1 MQAVR
6 TNGGRRLLI
15 NSAMSIMILSVI
27 FAAVCF
33 GPRIGRDADVGEA
46 VDAAELLKGPFTI
59 DFSGYTGGSVEKWLV
74 TRGFNFEKDAKN
86 RTLLGL
92 SITNQT
98 LELTANGHLSGF
110 IFNNSINLAN
120 VSRVRIIWGIT
131 RYPQE
136 ASYEKKVNNE
146 ALMLYIFFGKEK
158 VSSGSVL
165 IPNSPYFIG
174 LFLCQDEQVNFP
186 YKGRYFH
193 AGGRFVC
200 LGKPDP
206 GEMVVS
212 EFDLDRAFKSYFGK
226 QQTPVITG
234 VAFGIDTSKAG
245 GGGMGGAFIKTI
257 QFFEAFKHVA
267 AAHSSYAS
275 DHTDYAATKALWSWH
290 GLPNSVS

>member
-1 MQAVR
+1 MQAIR

-15 NSAMSIMILSVI
+15 NSAISVLMLSVI
-27 FAAVCF
+27 FATVHF
-33 GPRIGRDADVGEA
+33 SPSNDRDIGEA
-46 VDAAELLKGPFTI
+46 VAAAGSLKGPFTI
-59 DFSGYTGGSVEKWLV
+59 DFSGYTGGSVERWLV

-98 LELTANGHLSGF
+98 LELTANGRLTGF
-110 IFNNSINLAN
+110 IFNDSINLDN
-120 VSRVRIIWGIT
+120 VGRVRINWGVT

-136 ASYEKKVNNE
+136 TSYEKKVNNE

-158 VSSGSVL
+158 VSSGNVL

-186 YKGRYFH
+186 YRGRYFH

-226 QQTPVITG
+226 QQTPGITG
-234 VAFGIDTSKAG
+234 IAFGIDTSKAG
-245 GGGMGGAFIKTI
+245 GGGKGGAFIKTVE
-257 QFFEAFKHVA
+257 FLEASK
-267 AAHSSYAS
+267 
-275 DHTDYAATKALWSWH
+275 
-290 GLPNSVS
+290 

>member
-1 MQAVR
+1 M
-6 TNGGRRLLI
+6 
-15 NSAMSIMILSVI
+15 LSVI
-27 FAAVCF
+27 FLTVRF
-33 GPRIGRDADVGEA
+33 GPVNGRDVGEPA
-46 VDAAELLKGPFTI
+46 SAAESLKEPFTI

-74 TRGFNFEKDAKN
+74 IRGFNFEKDAKN

-98 LELTANGHLSGF
+98 LELTANGRMTGF
-110 IFNNSINLAN
+110 IFNDSVNLDN
-120 VSRVRIIWGIT
+120 VGWVRINWGVR

-136 ASYEKKVNNE
+136 ASYENKVNNE

-158 VSSGSVL
+158 VSSGHVL

-174 LFLCQDEQVNFP
+174 LFLCQDEQINFP

-206 GEMVVS
+206 GEAVVS

-226 QQTPVITG
+226 QQTPGITG
-234 VAFGIDTSKAG
+234 IAFGVDTSKAG
-245 GGGMGGAFIKTI
+245 GDGKGGAFIKTI
-257 QFFEAFKHVA
+257 EFFEASKQVSA
-267 AAHSSYAS
+267 AY
-275 DHTDYAATKALWSWH
+275 
-290 GLPNSVS
+290 P

>member
-1 MQAVR
+1 MQVVH

-15 NSAMSIMILSVI
+15 NSAMSILMLSVI
-27 FAAVCF
+27 FATVHF
-33 GPRIGRDADVGEA
+33 GPGNGGDVGEA
-46 VDAAELLKGPFTI
+46 VGAAESLKGPFTI

-74 TRGFNFEKDAKN
+74 TRGFNFEKDAKT

-98 LELTANGHLSGF
+98 LALTANGRMSGF
-110 IFNNSINLAN
+110 IFNDSINLDN
-120 VSRVRIIWGIT
+120 VGKVRITWGIT

-136 ASYEKKVNNE
+136 ASYEQKVNNE
-146 ALMLYIFFGKEK
+146 ALMLYFFFGKEK

-193 AGGRFVC
+193 TGGRFVC
-200 LGKPDP
+200 LGKPAP
-206 GEMVVS
+206 GETVVS

-226 QQTPVITG
+226 LQTPGITG
-234 VAFGIDTSKAG
+234 IAFGIDTSKAG
-245 GGGMGGAFIKTI
+245 GGGKGGAFIKTI
-257 QFFEAFKHVA
+257 EFFEASKHVT
-267 AAHSSYAS
+267 AAHSSYA
-275 DHTDYAATKALWSWH
+275 TDRADYDATKESWSRH
-290 GLPNSVS
+290 SLPDRAS

>member
-1 MQAVR
+1 M
-6 TNGGRRLLI
+6 LLV
-15 NSAMSIMILSVI
+15 A
-27 FAAVCF
+27 FATVHF
-33 GPRIGRDADVGEA
+33 SPRNTLDVGEA
-46 VDAAELLKGPFTI
+46 AAAAESLREPFTV
-59 DFSGYTGGSVEKWLV
+59 DFSGYSGGSVEKWLV
-74 TRGFNFEKDAKN
+74 ARGFNFEKGAKN
-86 RTLLGL
+86 RSLLTL

-110 IFNNSINLAN
+110 IFNDSINLDN
-120 VSRVRIIWGIT
+120 VGRVRITWGIT

-136 ASYEKKVNNE
+136 TSYEKKVNNE

-158 VSSGSVL
+158 VSSGSILV
-165 IPNSPYFIG
+165 PDSPYFIG

-226 QQTPVITG
+226 QQTPGITG
-234 VAFGIDTSKAG
+234 IAFGIDTSKAAG
-245 GGGMGGAFIKTI
+245 GGKSGAFIKTI
-257 QFFEAFKHVA
+257 EFLEASK
-267 AAHSSYAS
+267 
-275 DHTDYAATKALWSWH
+275 
-290 GLPNSVS
+290 